1 MKTIDQLDL
10 GGRRV
15 FVRVDF
21 NVPLKDGEV
30 GDTTRIDN
38 ALETIRFASEAGARV
53 ILASH
58 LGRPGGKIV
67 AEMSLAPVA
76 RVLAEKLGKPVAL
89 LPDCVGQATR
99 GYVAAMGD
107 GDVALLENLR
117 FHAEETKNDSGF
129 ARELASLCD
138 VYVNDAFGTA
148 HRAHAS
154 TEGITHYVA
163 DRAAG
168 FLMKKE
174 IDALSLVL
182 ESPEK
187 PFVAIV
193 GGAKVSD
200 KIALLSNLLPR
211 TDSVLVGGAM
221 AYTFLRAK
229 GVPVGTSRVEED
241 RLDMAAAVLA
251 EAEAAGVRVEL
262 PVDHV
267 VAASFDENAAAETT
281 EGEEIPD
288 GRMGLD
294 IGPETRALY
303 AKRIASARS
312 LLWNGPMG
320 VFEWEAFRAGTM
332 AVADAVADAEARA
345 VVGGGDSVAALALS
359 GRSDDVWHIST
370 GGGASLE
377 FLEGKTLPGIAALEE
392 DDKGAAV
399 AD

>member
-377 FLEGKTLPGIAALEE
+377 FLEGKTLPGIAALET